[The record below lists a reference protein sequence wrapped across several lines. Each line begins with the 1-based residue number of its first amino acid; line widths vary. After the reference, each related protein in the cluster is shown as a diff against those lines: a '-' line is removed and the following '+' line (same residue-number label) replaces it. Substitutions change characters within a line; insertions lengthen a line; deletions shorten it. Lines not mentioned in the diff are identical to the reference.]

1 MFIASTGGHLAEI
14 LKVKK
19 LFKKYSYILVT
30 EKNSISINLQNEYN
44 IEFLKLGNK
53 VNIIKYIPVCFIN
66 IFKSLYLYFKYRP
79 KVIYTTGAHTCVP
92 LCIIGHFFKTKI
104 IFIEVFDRIDNP
116 SLTARIV
123 YKFSDVFIV
132 QHKEMLKVFPKA
144 KYIGGVY

>member
-30 EKNSISINLQNEYN
+30 EKNSLSINLQNEYN
-44 IEFLKLGNK
+44 IEFLKLGSK
-53 VNIIKYIPVCFIN
+53 VNIIKYIPVCFVN
-66 IFKSLYLYFKYRP
+66 IFKSLYLYFKYSP

>member
-53 VNIIKYIPVCFIN
+53 VNIIKYIPVCFVN

>member
-53 VNIIKYIPVCFIN
+53 VNIINYIPVCFVN

-79 KVIYTTGAHTCVP
+79 KVIYTTGAHTCVL

>member
-14 LKVKK
+14 LKIKK

-53 VNIIKYIPVCFIN
+53 INIIKYIPVCFVN
-66 IFKSLYLYFKYRP
+66 IFKSIYLYFKYRP

-132 QHKEMLKVFPKA
+132 QHKEMLKIFPKA